1 MAHLAS
7 TRRPGGSFNFA
18 TFHGKSLDARS
29 GVIRG
34 IASPWH
40 VLLKH
45 RSWMRRKPRQMHT
58 ITPSFCFLPQH
69 QPKQME
75 QPPEPSAHIGA
86 TPHMSNSTVTTSTSD
101 TQPQTSIPCPKN
113 NIINASP
120 SQSKLSIRQRLKHF
134 TFAWF
139 LCTMSTGGLAI
150 ALVETPHKFRG
161 MSCLFSLSFLL

>member
-7 TRRPGGSFNFA
+7 TRRPGVSFNFA

-45 RSWMRRKPRQMHT
+45 RSWMRRKPRQMLT

-69 QPKQME
+69 QPKQHGTATRAKCTYRSNTAHVQFNGDHQYIRYSTTNFNTMPQE
-75 QPPEPSAHIGA
+75 QYHKRTTFPIQTQHP
-86 TPHMSNSTVTTSTSD
+86 TTS
-101 TQPQTSIPCPKN
+101 Q
-113 NIINASP
+113 A
-120 SQSKLSIRQRLKHF
+120 LYIRMVSMYHEHRRPRH
-134 TFAWF
+134 
-139 LCTMSTGGLAI
+139 CSCRN
-150 ALVETPHKFRG
+150 TP
-161 MSCLFSLSFLL
+161 